1 MYNLDSQFNFNNE
14 ENLFKLGTW
23 LRQKVHA
30 CAIKLKEA
38 EEVLKEC
45 GFPEDVLCR
54 EWEAQVKAQTKPL
67 PRKFVIVLI
76 SCYYR

>member
-23 LRQKVHA
+23 LQRKVHA
-30 CAIKLKEA
+30 CDVKCGEA
-38 EEVLKEC
+38 EEVLGEC
-45 GFPEDVLCR
+45 GFPEDVLRR

-67 PRKFVIVLI
+67 PRKDFIVRL
-76 SCYYR
+76 